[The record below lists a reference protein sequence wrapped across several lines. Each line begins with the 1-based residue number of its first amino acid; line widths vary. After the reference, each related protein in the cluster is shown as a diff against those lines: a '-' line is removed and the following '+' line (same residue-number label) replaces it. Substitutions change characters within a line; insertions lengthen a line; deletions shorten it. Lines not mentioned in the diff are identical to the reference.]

1 MVAKTSS
8 GSILILL
15 FLAVAFFIIYP
26 TLLQPSINAEF
37 SQNKVKKGTD
47 VSLFITIT
55 NNKNETLTNA
65 KLIVESDKLTIQ
77 DYSLTQGKD
86 IGQLPSKDTKRLSTT
101 IGTNNAQEGL
111 NKIVIKFEYDVPSEN
126 KRYILT
132 KIVELEVFE

>member
-8 GSILILL
+8 GSILILI
-15 FLAVAFFIIYP
+15 FLAIVFFVIYP

-55 NNKNETLTNA
+55 NNKTEILTNT
-65 KLIVESDKLTIQ
+65 KLIIEADKLDIQ

-86 IGQLPSKDTKRLSTT
+86 LGNLPSKDTKRLSTLVR
-101 IGTNNAQEGL
+101 TNNATEGL
-111 NKIVIKFEYDVPSEN
+111 NKITIKFEYGVPSEN